1 MANLVKPRAGMLVRG
16 KRNGALYYIQ
26 EVYDSEVRLVP
37 KWAGHGSR
45 TTWKSIARLW
55 CDYVRVDE

>member
-1 MANLVKPRAGMLVRG
+1 MTNLAKPKVGMLVSG

-26 EVYDSEVRLVP
+26 EIHADQVRLVP
-37 KWAGHGSR
+37 KWTGNGSR

-55 CDYVRVDE
+55 NDYVRIDV